1 MSGKT
6 AAFLPELMRFAD
18 GRPVKTA
25 EQWAER
31 RKEILALFETYVYGK
46 MPDAGQEKV
55 TYRRSNFRVTSG
67 FQEVNSG
74 MEKTRRIKDWDTKIV
89 SKRWGFR

>member
-1 MSGKT
+1 MPAVLLFT
-6 AAFLPELMRFAD
+6 ALIPGSFPSFAAASEYRF
-18 GRPVKTA
+18 
-25 EQWAER
+25 
-31 RKEILALFETYVYGK
+31 ILCFSPLYAIINT
-46 MPDAGQEKV
+46 EKNS
-55 TYRRSNFRVTSG
+55 RRSNFRVTSG